1 MLKEFGDPRL
11 ICSMLDEFMNLH
23 TIYPHDA
30 INNVFLL
37 QSIKAKLAVQVSVID
52 RWEKKSEEFH
62 S

>member
-52 RWEKKSEEFH
+52 R
-62 S
+62 